1 MKNKIFISILLI
13 SFCVLLLA
21 VPPTP
26 PAPSAMGDFS
36 KVGSDTPL
44 PVELSAF
51 NATYNGDGILLSWST
66 GSESENLGFNLYKT
80 VNSERV
86 LVASYLDNDAL
97 LGQGT
102 VTQTSVY
109 NFIDTEIKAGTSYTY
124 TLADIKLDGTVTLHS
139 NMSVTVTVPEN
150 NSIIAEDFTLEPL
163 YPNPFNPSFTIPFTL
178 NKTLAVDFNLYDL
191 TGHHVMQILNAQL
204 SAGSYRQSVTP
215 LDLTSGI
222 YILRSLIGNRLNTQK
237 IVLMK

>member
-13 SFCVLLLA
+13 SLCVLLLA

-51 NATYNGDGILLSWST
+51 NAIYNEDGVLLSWTT
-66 GSESENLGFNLYKT
+66 GSESENMGFNLYKT
-80 VNSERV
+80 VNSEKV
-86 LVASYLDNDAL
+86 LIASYLDNDVL

-102 VTQTSVY
+102 VSRTSVY
-109 NFIDTEIKAGTSYTY
+109 NFTDSKIKAGTTYTY
-124 TLADIKLDGTVTLHS
+124 TLADIKLDGTETLHGD
-139 NMSVTVTVPEN
+139 MSVQVTIPE
-150 NSIIAEDFTLEPL
+150 SGAIVAENFTLEPL

-178 NKTLAVDFNLYDL
+178 SKTLDVDFNLFDL
-191 TGHHVMQILNAQL
+191 NGRHVMQILNAQL

-215 LDLTSGI
+215 TDLTSGI
-222 YILRSLIGNRLNTQK
+222 YILRSLIGTKLNTQK